1 MAESVV
7 AGAWLEAAIDWSHA
21 LAKKVEA
28 RAALLAEMLC
38 GGTALQPAWRT
49 AGTRAEEA
57 GVSLEDLKAYL
68 SADKFVM
75 LSAPEQWLHL
85 TVEGDAV
92 LLRAGKSPANQFEQ
106 FRVEFRRGEE
116 VVVAVEGSDGIARL
130 TPDHFQTAHQGQ
142 ADRLVILV

>member
-1 MAESVV
+1 
-7 AGAWLEAAIDWSHA
+7 
-21 LAKKVEA
+21 
-28 RAALLAEMLC
+28 MLC

-49 AGTRAEEA
+49 AGARAEEA
-57 GVSLEDLKAYL
+57 EVSLEDLKAYL

-85 TVEGDAV
+85 MIEGDAV

-106 FRVEFRRGEE
+106 FRVEFRRGNE
-116 VVVAVEGSDGIARL
+116 VVVSVKGSDGIARL
-130 TPDHFQTAHQGQ
+130 SPEHFQTAQQGQ